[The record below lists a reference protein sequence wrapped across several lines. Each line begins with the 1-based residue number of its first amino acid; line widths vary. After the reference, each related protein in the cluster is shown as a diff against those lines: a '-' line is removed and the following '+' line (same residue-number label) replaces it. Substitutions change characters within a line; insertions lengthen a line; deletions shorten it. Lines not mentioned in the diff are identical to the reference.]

1 MNELR
6 RCITWEVEGIR
17 QRGYPKKSWRDCV
30 NNDMESLGLSQK
42 DVQSRIKW
50 IRRIK
55 GDSSAHHLTPKLI
68 QIEISV

>member
-6 RCITWEVEGIR
+6 RCITWEVEGNDR
-17 QRGYPKKSWRDCV
+17 EDTQKKSWRDCV
-30 NNDMESLGLSQK
+30 NNDMESIGLSQK

-55 GDSSAHHLTPKLI
+55 GDCSAQNLTPKLI
-68 QIEISV
+68 QIEYSV